1 MCVVCSWHIL
11 SISHLLDNVSG
22 MKRIILLLI
31 LAIFGV
37 FVYFAAFRNVIIWP
51 LMLPLLVL
59 VVVYYVISSVVTRKM
74 VEKVRKVDSF
84 YFIRANMIPRDGK
97 ELIGGAL
104 TVTPSEIIFYSR
116 LSAKG
121 GVKPIWSCFT
131 PEVEGYTMKKVD
143 DFHPGISFAIKGETD
158 EIRFTSRRIA
168 KEEKE
173 FRKALGWPEEESK
186 NLD

>member
-74 VEKVRKVDSF
+74 VEKVRNVDSF

-97 ELIGGAL
+97 ELRGGAL
-104 TVTPSEIIFYSR
+104 PGTPSELIF
-116 LSAKG
+116 
-121 GVKPIWSCFT
+121 
-131 PEVEGYTMKKVD
+131 
-143 DFHPGISFAIKGETD
+143 
-158 EIRFTSRRIA
+158 
-168 KEEKE
+168 
-173 FRKALGWPEEESK
+173 
-186 NLD
+186 